1 MGLSKRG
8 WIFLGSILPVLGF
21 FALFGWA
28 AVKSGGTPG
37 GLGVNNE
44 FGEVR
49 IAQEP
54 ARAFSLEL
62 MDGSTLTLLDL
73 RGKVIMINFWAS
85 WCPPCREE
93 APILVEVY
101 HEYESEQVEFVG
113 VDIWDRQDDAL
124 QYINQYR
131 VTYPNGVDD
140 RGVIAIDYG
149 VRGIPETFFI
159 GHNGVVLKKFVGPIN
174 AAILRAVLDELLD
187 YKNTIPAE
195 KEGT

>member
-8 WIFLGSILPVLGF
+8 WILLGSILPVLGF

-28 AVKSGGTPG
+28 VVKSGGTQG
-37 GLGVNNE
+37 SLGVNNE

-73 RGKVIMINFWAS
+73 RGKVVMINFWAS

-93 APILVEVY
+93 AP
-101 HEYESEQVEFVG
+101 
-113 VDIWDRQDDAL
+113 
-124 QYINQYR
+124 R
-131 VTYPNGVDD
+131 V
-140 RGVIAIDYG
+140 
-149 VRGIPETFFI
+149 
-159 GHNGVVLKKFVGPIN
+159 
-174 AAILRAVLDELLD
+174 
-187 YKNTIPAE
+187 
-195 KEGT
+195 

>member
-28 AVKSGGTPG
+28 VVKSGGTPG
-37 GLGVNNE
+37 SLGINNE

-73 RGKVIMINFWAS
+73 RGKVVMINFWAS

-93 APILVEVY
+93 APILAEVY
-101 HEYESEQVEFVG
+101 HEYENEPVEFVG
-113 VDIWDRQDDAL
+113 VDIWDREDDAL
-124 QYINQYR
+124 QYINQYS

-159 GHNGVVLKKFVGPIN
+159 SPMGS
-174 AAILRAVLDELLD
+174 
-187 YKNTIPAE
+187 Y
-195 KEGT
+195 